1 MLANVIHMA
10 KMLGMTVIAE
20 GVENVEQWN
29 FLNDHGCDLIQGFFA
44 AEPLTEDDFID
55 FYHGATGDI

>member
-1 MLANVIHMA
+1 MA

-55 FYHGATGDI
+55 FYHGATGGI